1 MELLNVLLNVKFFGL
16 RIIDPQDTLEL
27 ILRFVF
33 NLFFLFVLIRYIYY
47 TTTRRKDFLVTYM
60 LLSTIVFLLLFLLES
75 VKLQVGVA
83 LGLFAIFGILR
94 YRTSQIPIREMTYL
108 FLVIG
113 LSVINALANKKIS
126 YAELL
131 FTNFMVLFIAWGLE
145 KVWLMR
151 HETKKNIIYEKIDL
165 IKPEKRQELIK
176 DIEERTGLKI
186 SRIEVGRIDFMR
198 DSARLRIYYY
208 EDENIPNSAD
218 NEDYFGQDDDD
229 DD

>member
-1 MELLNVLLNVKFFGL
+1 MELLNVLLTIKFFGL
-16 RIIDPQDTLEL
+16 RIIDTQDTLEL
-27 ILRFVF
+27 ILRFIF
-33 NLFFLFVLIRYIYY
+33 NFFFLFILIRYIYY

-60 LLSTIVFLLLFLLES
+60 LLSTIVFLLLFLLDS
-75 VKLQVGVA
+75 VKLQVGFA

-131 FTNFMVLFIAWGLE
+131 FTNFMVLFVAWGFE
-145 KVWLMR
+145 KIWLIR

-186 SRIEVGRIDFMR
+186 TRVEVGRVDFMR
-198 DSARLRIYYY
+198 DIARLRIYYY
-208 EDENIPNSAD
+208 EDENMPNSAD
-218 NEDYFGQDDDD
+218 DEDYFGQDDDD
-229 DD
+229 D

>member
-1 MELLNVLLNVKFFGL
+1 MELLNVLLGVKFLGL
-16 RIIDPQDTLEL
+16 RIIDTQDTLEL

-33 NLFFLFVLIRYIYY
+33 NFFFLFILIRYIYY
-47 TTTRRKDFLVTYM
+47 TTTRRKDFLVTYI
-60 LLSTIVFLLLFLLES
+60 LLSTIVFLLLFLLDS
-75 VKLQVGVA
+75 VKLQVGFA

-131 FTNFMVLFIAWGLE
+131 LTNLIVLFVAWGFE
-145 KVWLMR
+145 KKWFMR

-176 DIEERTGLKI
+176 DLEERTGLKI
-186 SRIEVGRIDFMR
+186 SRVEVGRIDFMR

-218 NEDYFGQDDDD
+218 NEDYFGQNDDDD
-229 DD
+229 D